1 MQARSEKIGEEEAR
15 CKTMADAAKED
26 LAEAMPALAEA
37 VKVSLL
43 EILAALM

>member
-1 MQARSEKIGEEEAR
+1 
-15 CKTMADAAKED
+15 MADAAKED

-43 EILAALM
+43 EILTVLVEPFQLRWNEFEYFQMAT